1 MKTINTLILSSSL
14 VLAASGA
21 SAAQLIALGQ
31 DGMLHKVDVD
41 SLSVTGSMMVSGAS
55 DLRGIDVRPANGMLY
70 ALSGGDG
77 IYTINTANGAATAAT
92 TLKSALPG
100 DASAVVDFNPKADRL
115 RLLAADGTNFRVNVD
130 NGDVA
135 VDGSVAY
142 AADGAYAGQT
152 AQVVAG
158 AYTNSYPGTETT
170 ELFTVDLAT
179 GMLMLQNP
187 PNDGVQQAVG
197 ELAEGLNGAAM
208 DIASNGSGNNTAYV
222 LTGKTLLTVDL
233 ATGTPTTLGEV
244 AGLADGIV
252 DIAVLGSMK
261 ELGDFGAAFHAQLAE
276 PLTAA
281 NIDYAVLV
289 GEEMRVL
296 ARELGK
302 APGQPLGFV
311 GGFTHCDNAA
321 EAIGALSEYGVVA
334 GDAVLVKGSNSVGLG
349 QLVDHFTRRD
359 G

>member
-31 DGMLHKVDVD
+31 DGMLHKVDID
-41 SLSVTGSMMVSGAS
+41 SLSVTGSMAVSGAS

-77 IYTINTANGAATAAT
+77 IYTIDTSSGGATAST

-100 DASAVVDFNPKADRL
+100 DGPAVVDFNPKADRL

-135 VDGSVAY
+135 VDGTVAY

-158 AYTNSYPGTETT
+158 AYTNSYAGTETT

-197 ELAEGLNGAAM
+197 ELAKGLNAAAM
-208 DIASNGSGNNTAYV
+208 DIVSNGSGNNTAYV
-222 LTGKTLLTVDL
+222 LTGKTLHTVDL
-233 ATGTPTTLGEV
+233 ATGTPTTLGEI
-244 AGLADGIV
+244 AGLPDDV
-252 DIAVLGSMK
+252 SDIAV
-261 ELGDFGAAFHAQLAE
+261 
-276 PLTAA
+276 T
-281 NIDYAVLV
+281 
-289 GEEMRVL
+289 
-296 ARELGK
+296 
-302 APGQPLGFV
+302 
-311 GGFTHCDNAA
+311 GGM
-321 EAIGALSEYGVVA
+321 
-334 GDAVLVKGSNSVGLG
+334 
-349 QLVDHFTRRD
+349 
-359 G
+359 

>member
-115 RLLAADGTNFRVNVD
+115 RLLAADGTNFRVNGD

-222 LTGKTLLTVDL
+222 LTGKTLHTVDL

-252 DIAVLGSMK
+252 DIAVLGSM
-261 ELGDFGAAFHAQLAE
+261 
-276 PLTAA
+276 
-281 NIDYAVLV
+281 
-289 GEEMRVL
+289 
-296 ARELGK
+296 
-302 APGQPLGFV
+302 
-311 GGFTHCDNAA
+311 
-321 EAIGALSEYGVVA
+321 
-334 GDAVLVKGSNSVGLG
+334 
-349 QLVDHFTRRD
+349 
-359 G
+359 